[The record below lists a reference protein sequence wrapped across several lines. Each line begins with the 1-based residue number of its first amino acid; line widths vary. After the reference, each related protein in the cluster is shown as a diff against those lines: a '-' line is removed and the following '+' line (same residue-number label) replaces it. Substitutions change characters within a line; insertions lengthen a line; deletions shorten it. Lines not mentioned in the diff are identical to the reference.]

1 MKHRSPL
8 GSGLGSLMLRQQLE
22 ASAKQLPKFRL
33 PAWAADFEPPFKV
46 WLKKVIARSG
56 GKRHR

>member
-8 GSGLGSLMLRQQLE
+8 GTGLGALMLRQQLE
-22 ASAKQLPKFRL
+22 ASAKQLPALKL
-33 PAWAADFEPPFKV
+33 PAWASDFDPPFKA
-46 WLKKVIARSG
+46 WLKKVIAKSG